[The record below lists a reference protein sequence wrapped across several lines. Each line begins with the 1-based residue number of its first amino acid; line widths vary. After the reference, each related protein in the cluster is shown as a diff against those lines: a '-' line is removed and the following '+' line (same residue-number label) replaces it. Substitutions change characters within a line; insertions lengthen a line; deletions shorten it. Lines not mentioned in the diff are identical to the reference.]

1 MQPDSNSASQV
12 LSDFNAPAWRY
23 SGTAIFLHWT
33 LAVWLTAMAGLGWYM
48 MSIEDE
54 PGSGWYFAL
63 HKSFGILALLL
74 LAARVVWR
82 ITHRPSALPAADAA
96 GRWVNRVA
104 HVTQALL
111 YLLMA
116 LMPLTGYLGAAYT
129 KSGVQLFGL
138 PLPQWAVPDHDQAE
152 QFFEIHSVLV
162 WVLVALVALHV
173 LGALK
178 HLLLD
183 KNGVFARMWFKP
195 SR

>member
-1 MQPDSNSASQV
+1 MARPSNST
-12 LSDFNAPAWRY
+12 AWRY
-23 SGTAIFLHWT
+23 SSTAIILHWT
-33 LAVWLTAMAGLGWYM
+33 LALWLTAMAGLGWYM

-54 PGSGWYFAL
+54 PGSGWFFAL

-74 LAARVVWR
+74 VAVRVVWR
-82 ITHRPSALPAADAA
+82 LTHRPPALPLGDGG
-96 GRWVNRVA
+96 GRWGNRLA
-104 HVTQALL
+104 HATQAWL
-111 YLLMA
+111 YGLMA
-116 LMPLTGYLGAAYT
+116 LLPLTGYLGASYS

-138 PLPQWAVPDHDQAE
+138 PLPQWAVPEHDTAE